1 MCSNAFRNGF
11 LSCAVALPCTR
22 SFVRL
27 LKKALAGLRDF
38 TMATDVRM
46 AGEGWPWDTLFL
58 HIICRICMTRP
69 RSYIRRGSKQWKE
82 SNHSDSLEDPRGR
95 AIKEDRRCGS
105 RGKE

>member
-1 MCSNAFRNGF
+1 MLVMRKQCISAGVSMRRPGMCSNAFCNGF

-46 AGEGWPWDTLFL
+46 AGEGLALGHAFSTYNLSHMYDKASLL
-58 HIICRICMTRP
+58 HPTGVQAVEREQ
-69 RSYIRRGSKQWKE
+69 SQ
-82 SNHSDSLEDPRGR
+82 
-95 AIKEDRRCGS
+95 
-105 RGKE
+105 

>member
-1 MCSNAFRNGF
+1 MCSNAFCNGF

-46 AGEGWPWDTLFL
+46 AGEGLALGHVFSTYDLSHMYDKASLL
-58 HIICRICMTRP
+58 HPTGVQAVEREQ
-69 RSYIRRGSKQWKE
+69 SQ
-82 SNHSDSLEDPRGR
+82 
-95 AIKEDRRCGS
+95 
-105 RGKE
+105 